1 MSYYTTAAEAIESW
15 VVPENPMP
23 GRSEYHDKLEAEYR
37 DVVAIQIRMSD
48 TKEML
53 YMAQA
58 RKNLDLYYVGSPWH
72 EHKKNG
78 RSFVVTAVDV

>member
-1 MSYYTTAAEAIESW
+1 MSHYTTAAEAIEAW

-37 DVVAIQIRMSD
+37 DVVAIQICMTD
-48 TKEML
+48 TKEVR

-58 RKNLDLYYVGSPWH
+58 RKALDLYCVGSAWR
-72 EHKKNG
+72 EYKKNG
-78 RSFVVTAVDV
+78 RSFVVTAVNV